1 MTQETVV
8 TLGQNA
14 LAVVLLTA
22 LPMLALSMIVG
33 LTVAIFQ
40 AVTQINEM
48 TITFIPKIAAVFVAL
63 LIFGPWIM
71 SVMISFTT
79 NLLVRLGEFAR

>member
-1 MTQETVV
+1 MTQDTVV

-22 LPMLALSMIVG
+22 LPMLALSMVVG
-33 LTVAIFQ
+33 LMVAIFQ

-71 SVMISFTT
+71 TIMITYAT
-79 NLLVRLGEFAR
+79 NLFLRLGEFAR